1 VLKQPVRI
9 DIIGRLV
16 ADIRIQVNAR
26 LLAERILGYKAS
38 DGTIVVPRAIVV
50 QAGSI
55 SLSASESERVGS
67 RATGDGLLRHKAS

>member
-26 LLAERILGYKAS
+26 LLAGADPGLQSERWHYR
-38 DGTIVVPRAIVV
+38 RAIVV